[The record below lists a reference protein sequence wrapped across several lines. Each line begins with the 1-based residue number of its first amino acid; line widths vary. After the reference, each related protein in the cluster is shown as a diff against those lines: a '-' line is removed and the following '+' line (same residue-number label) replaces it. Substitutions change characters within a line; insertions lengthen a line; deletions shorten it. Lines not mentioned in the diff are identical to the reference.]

1 MSRAATATLPVAA
14 APVTLLIAAVLATLL
29 VACTAEPTAIEDP
42 ALGPIGPEAPD
53 EPTVQTFGPRPGGTL
68 RVGLVVD
75 PVSIDPRFV
84 VDDEGELL
92 VDALFDPLVR
102 TDDEGEIVPAAAS
115 RWEIRDDGA
124 TFVLQLR
131 EATFHDGS
139 PVTAPDFKR
148 TFDRIAD
155 GTAEPPSFLSYL
167 LADVAGI
174 EAAQEQGG
182 GLDGVIVE
190 DARTLR
196 IELSSPQPGF
206 LSTLSD
212 PSLVPTPPAADDD
225 PQAYGREPIGNGAFE
240 MAGPREV
247 GAFLRLVRFE
257 DHHDPALLDEVLFT
271 LYDASD
277 GGTQQWQDLLDG
289 QLQVAQLTQ
298 ERREEAVERF
308 GRSRD
313 GYTGPGVLDGIRSPV
328 YLYGFDTTRAPFD
341 DPRLRRAISLAIDRE
356 RLAIEATQGTR
367 IPATSLVPPGIP
379 GSQSRAC
386 DACVHDPETARQL
399 VDEVVRDLVAAQRP
413 AVDPDEANDAADAD
427 GDAAEGDTAQGDT
440 AQGDT
445 TEGDTT
451 EGDTADGDTADP
463 DADATLPPAAEV
475 IGPVTLTYNRGTF
488 HGAIAEQLADDIGTT
503 LGLEVDFQGQELAP
517 FVRGVRRGDVGFF
530 RYGWDVGEPTP
541 QAYLYPMFH
550 SSQVGADNL
559 TRFADDEVDALLD
572 QARATADA
580 RRRLVL
586 LREAERRVLEELPAI
601 PLLWYQHDVVVR
613 PEVQDLVYS
622 PLGRLHLDEV
632 WLDPE
637 VEPTPVPG

>member
-1 MSRAATATLPVAA
+1 MNTSDISA
-14 APVTLLIAAVLATLL
+14 LIDRLHSCDT
-29 VACTAEPTAIEDP
+29 PTVCNAIEVAQGQRGFAGFTHRSITWAGDP
-42 ALGPIGPEAPD
+42 DARIVGFARTARIAGATPPSDPPDDIRARRMAYFEAMNA
-53 EPTVQTFGPRPGGTL
+53 GPRPG
-68 RVGLVVD
+68 
-75 PVSIDPRFV
+75 
-84 VDDEGELL
+84 
-92 VDALFDPLVR
+92 
-102 TDDEGEIVPAAAS
+102 
-115 RWEIRDDGA
+115 
-124 TFVLQLR
+124 
-131 EATFHDGS
+131 
-139 PVTAPDFKR
+139 
-148 TFDRIAD
+148 
-155 GTAEPPSFLSYL
+155 
-167 LADVAGI
+167 VAVI
-174 EAAQEQGG
+174 E
-182 GLDGVIVE
+182 
-190 DARTLR
+190 
-196 IELSSPQPGF
+196 
-206 LSTLSD
+206 
-212 PSLVPTPPAADDD
+212 
-225 PQAYGREPIGNGAFE
+225 
-240 MAGPREV
+240 
-247 GAFLRLVRFE
+247 
-257 DHHDPALLDEVLFT
+257 
-271 LYDASD
+271 
-277 GGTQQWQDLLDG
+277 
-289 QLQVAQLTQ
+289 
-298 ERREEAVERF
+298 
-308 GRSRD
+308 
-313 GYTGPGVLDGIRSPV
+313 
-328 YLYGFDTTRAPFD
+328 
-341 DPRLRRAISLAIDRE
+341 
-356 RLAIEATQGTR
+356 
-367 IPATSLVPPGIP
+367 
-379 GSQSRAC
+379 
-386 DACVHDPETARQL
+386 
-399 VDEVVRDLVAAQRP
+399 
-413 AVDPDEANDAADAD
+413 DAD

-445 TEGDTT
+445 TEGDTA

>member
-1 MSRAATATLPVAA
+1 MVLVAGM
-14 APVTLLIAAVLATLL
+14 LATLL
-29 VACTAEPTAIEDP
+29 LACTSEPASVEEPD
-42 ALGPIGPEAPD
+42 LGPILPEEPSEPSDPVAAP
-53 EPTVQTFGPRPGGTL
+53 RRGGTL
-68 RVGLVVD
+68 RIGLVVD

-124 TFVLQLR
+124 TFVLRLR

-139 PVTAPDFKR
+139 PVTAHDFKR

-155 GTAEPPSFLSYL
+155 SSAEPPSFLAYL
-167 LADVAGI
+167 LADVVGI
-174 EAAQEQGG
+174 DAAQTEGG
-182 GLDGVIVE
+182 GLAGVIVE
-190 DARTLR
+190 DERTLR
-196 IELSSPQPGF
+196 IELTAPQPAF
-206 LSTLSD
+206 LTTLSD

-225 PQAYGREPIGNGAFE
+225 PEAYGREPIGNGAFA
-240 MAGPREV
+240 MAGPREL

-271 LYDASD
+271 LYDAND
-277 GGTQQWQDLLDG
+277 GGAQQWQDLLDG
-289 QLQVAQLTQ
+289 QLQLGQLTPS
-298 ERREEAVERF
+298 RREEAVARF
-308 GRSRD
+308 GLSRD

-341 DPRLRRAISLAIDRE
+341 DARLRRAISLAIDRE
-356 RLAIEATQGTR
+356 VLATEATEGTR
-367 IPATSLVPPGIP
+367 VPATSLVPPGIP

-386 DACVHDPETARQL
+386 DACVHDPEAARQL
-399 VDEVVRDLVAAQRP
+399 LDEVVRDLVAAREP
-413 AVDPDEANDAADAD
+413 AADATD
-427 GDAAEGDTAQGDT
+427 GDEAAADTDEAAADT
-440 AQGDT
+440 
-445 TEGDTT
+445 
-451 EGDTADGDTADP
+451 DGDTAEP
-463 DADATLPPAAEV
+463 DEGAADTDGDTAEPDEDAPFPPAAEV

-517 FVRGVRRGDVGFF
+517 FIRGVRRGDVGVF
-530 RYGWDVGEPTP
+530 RLGWDVGEPTP

-550 SSQVGADNL
+550 SSQVGLDNL
-559 TRFADDEVDALLD
+559 TRYADDEVDALLD

-580 RRRLVL
+580 RQRLVL

-601 PLLWYQHDVVVR
+601 PLLWYRHDVVVR
-613 PEVQDLVYS
+613 PEVQDLVYT
-622 PLGRLHLDEV
+622 PLGRLRLDEA
-632 WLDPE
+632 WLDTE
-637 VEPTPVPG
+637 VAPAQLPD